1 MIKKFFRRTALILAT
16 AVVGCVIMPAASAQA
31 AYPEKSIRLIV
42 PFPPGGGADRVART
56 LTRKLTQT
64 MKTAFVVENRG
75 GANGII
81 ALDAL
86 AKAPADGYTLGLTL
100 MDHLALNPALFEH
113 LPYDGTKDF
122 APVALLASYPFVF
135 AVNANGGPLTM
146 AQALASAKAAPTSI
160 SIGFP
165 SANSRL
171 AIEQLQQR
179 AGVQLNVIPY
189 RGIAQGMP
197 DLLGGR
203 LSFWIGTSATLRGPI
218 EGEQVRGLA
227 VTSAKRLPVLPD
239 VPTVAELGFP
249 GFETVSWFGLL
260 APAKTPAA
268 IVARLNTEINAALND
283 PKVKADFEAD
293 GATLLGGSSAA
304 FEETL
309 LDDTKRLGAIVKELG
324 LKAN

>member
-1 MIKKFFRRTALILAT
+1 MIKKFFRRTALTLAT

-31 AYPEKSIRLIV
+31 AYLEKSIRVIV

-86 AKAPADGYTLGLTL
+86 AKAPADGLTL

-146 AQALASAKAAPTSI
+146 
-160 SIGFP
+160 
-165 SANSRL
+165 
-171 AIEQLQQR
+171 
-179 AGVQLNVIPY
+179 
-189 RGIAQGMP
+189 
-197 DLLGGR
+197 
-203 LSFWIGTSATLRGPI
+203 
-218 EGEQVRGLA
+218 
-227 VTSAKRLPVLPD
+227 
-239 VPTVAELGFP
+239 
-249 GFETVSWFGLL
+249 
-260 APAKTPAA
+260 
-268 IVARLNTEINAALND
+268 
-283 PKVKADFEAD
+283 
-293 GATLLGGSSAA
+293 
-304 FEETL
+304 
-309 LDDTKRLGAIVKELG
+309 
-324 LKAN
+324 